1 MEIHQL
7 RYFCAVAETGSFTR
21 AAERE
26 QVAQPSLSQ
35 QVIKLEEELG
45 VRLFDRLGRTVRL
58 TDMGQIFLPRAR
70 VILNELKAAKEEV
83 ADKQFS
89 PSGPVSVGVIPTIAP
104 YFLPTRMNSFCRKYP
119 DASITVFEDITARL
133 MDRLRAGLI
142 DLAIMALPV
151 RGHDLECFPL
161 RTERLFAILPKDH
174 KLSRK
179 PSVLLRELRQEAFL
193 LLRDDHCFRETA
205 MEVCKRARI
214 LPRVIFESGQFS
226 SILAMVGA
234 GLGIS
239 IVPEMALERR
249 PDSVSVP
256 IADER
261 ASRTIGVAVLKGHFL
276 TGAQRSFLTHLQTQ
290 SQTQPRVTKA
300 QAAS

>member
-26 QVAQPSLSQ
+26 QIAQPSLSQ
-35 QVIKLEEELG
+35 QIIKLEEELG

-83 ADKQFS
+83 ADKQFLA
-89 PSGPVSVGVIPTIAP
+89 SGPVCVGVIPTIAP
-104 YFLPTRMNSFCRKYP
+104 YFLPSRINAFCRKFP
-119 DASITVFEDITARL
+119 EASIAVVEDVTARL
-133 MDRLRAGLI
+133 MDRLRAGLV
-142 DLAIMALPV
+142 DMAIMALPI

-161 RTERLFAILPKDH
+161 LTERLYAILPKDH
-174 KLSRK
+174 KLARRSSIMLK
-179 PSVLLRELRQEAFL
+179 ELKTEPFL

-226 SILAMVGA
+226 SIVAMVGS
-234 GLGIS
+234 GMGIS

-249 PDSVSVP
+249 TDCSFVLVD
-256 IADER
+256 DER
-261 ASRTIGVAVLKGHFL
+261 ASRTIGIALLKGHYL
-276 TGAQRSFLTHLQTQ
+276 TGVQRAFLTHLQGGQ
-290 SQTQPRVTKA
+290 SRASRA
-300 QAAS
+300 QVAS

>member
-35 QVIKLEEELG
+35 QIIKLEEELG

-58 TDMGQIFLPRAR
+58 TDLGQIFLPRAR

-83 ADKQFS
+83 TDKQFS
-89 PSGPVSVGVIPTIAP
+89 PSGPVSVGVIPTVAP
-104 YFLPTRMNSFCRKYP
+104 YFLPSRIGSFCRKYP
-119 DASITVFEDITARL
+119 QASITVFEDVTARL

-142 DLAIMALPV
+142 DLAVMALPT

-161 RTERLFAILPKDH
+161 RTERLFAIFPKDH
-174 KLSRK
+174 KLARK
-179 PSVLLRELRQEAFL
+179 QSVLLRELRNEAFL

-205 MEVCKRARI
+205 IEVCKRARI

-226 SILAMVGA
+226 SILSMVGA

-249 PDSVSVP
+249 PDCSFVLL
-256 IADER
+256 ADER
-261 ASRTIGVAVLKGHFL
+261 AARTIGVAVLKGHFL
-276 TGAQRSFLTHLQTQ
+276 TGVQRAFLNHLQTH
-290 SQTQPRVTKA
+290 SPTRVAKA

>member
-58 TDMGQIFLPRAR
+58 TDLGQLFLPRAR

-83 ADKQFS
+83 SDKQVS
-89 PSGPVSVGVIPTIAP
+89 ASGPICVGVIPTIAP
-104 YFLPTRMNSFCRKYP
+104 YFLPPRISSFCQKFP
-119 DASITVFEDITARL
+119 QASITVFEDVTARL

-142 DLAIMALPV
+142 DLAIMALPT
-151 RGHDLECFPL
+151 RGNDLECFSL
-161 RTERLFAILPKDH
+161 RSERLFAIFPKDH
-174 KLSRK
+174 KMARK
-179 PSVLLRELRQEAFL
+179 PSVLLRELKNESFL

-205 MEVCKRARI
+205 IEVCKRSRL
-214 LPRVIFESGQFS
+214 LPRVVFESGQFS

-249 PDSVSVP
+249 PDCSFVL

-261 ASRTIGVAVLKGHFL
+261 AERTIGIAVLKGHFL
-276 TGAQRSFLTHLQTQ
+276 TGAQRAFLNHLQT
-290 SQTQPRVTKA
+290 SAQTRVAKA

>member
-45 VRLFDRLGRTVRL
+45 IRLFDRLGRTVRL
-58 TDMGQIFLPRAR
+58 TDIGQIFLPRAR
-70 VILNELKAAKEEV
+70 AILNELKAAKEEV
-83 ADKQFS
+83 TDKQFS
-89 PSGPVSVGVIPTIAP
+89 AAGPVAVGVIPTIAP
-104 YFLPTRMNSFCRKYP
+104 YFLPPRIGSFCRKYP
-119 DASITVFEDITARL
+119 QASITVFEDITARL

-142 DLAIMALPV
+142 DLAVMALPT
-151 RGHDLECFPL
+151 RGHDFECYPL
-161 RTERLFAILPKDH
+161 RTERLFAIFPKDH
-174 KLSRK
+174 KLAK
-179 PSVLLRELRQEAFL
+179 QQSVTLRDLRNEAFL

-205 MEVCKRARI
+205 IEVCKRARI

-226 SILAMVGA
+226 SIVAMVGA

-239 IVPEMALERR
+239 IIPEMALERR
-249 PDSVSVP
+249 PDCSFVLLE
-256 IADER
+256 DER

-276 TGAQRSFLTHLQTQ
+276 TGVQRAFLNHLQAQ
-290 SQTQPRVTKA
+290 SPTRATAK
-300 QAAS
+300 AAS